1 MKANKKGG
9 FDESPPQFIFH
20 IFKIFNLAKNLKT
33 VLTFYSS
40 ASICTVTAHICNKLI
55 SLFHYILSHP
65 LIPTVKSFF
74 IYHPVKKYDLIK
86 PTYTTKKKFYCKE
99 VYCKEVFLKK
109 YNLL

>member
-65 LIPTVKSFF
+65 LISASQ
-74 IYHPVKKYDLIK
+74 
-86 PTYTTKKKFYCKE
+86 KE
-99 VYCKEVFLKK
+99 SPDCE
-109 YNLL
+109 